1 LKFTLK
7 SDYALN
13 IIAIDKPPKYEVIF
27 FFLNIGILLICIAGT
42 HFRMLLSIKRYFL
55 LNRKKQPI
63 ASLLCQAPIVPM
75 QFRHFY
81 RKRSGRR
88 KPEKETGWQQ
98 QVSL

>member
-1 LKFTLK
+1 MKFTLK

-13 IIAIDKPPKYEVIF
+13 IIAIDKPPKYE
-27 FFLNIGILLICIAGT
+27 LKDTSCSTEKSSLLQVYCV
-42 HFRMLLSIKRYFL
+42 
-55 LNRKKQPI
+55 
-63 ASLLCQAPIVPM
+63 SLLCQAPIVPM